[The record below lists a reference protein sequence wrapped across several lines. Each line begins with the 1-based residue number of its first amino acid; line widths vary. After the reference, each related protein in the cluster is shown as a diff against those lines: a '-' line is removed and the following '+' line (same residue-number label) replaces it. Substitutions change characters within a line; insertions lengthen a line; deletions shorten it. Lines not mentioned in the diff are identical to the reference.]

1 MSAGTEFLAQS
12 REYLTGHYLPKLL
25 AALEVL
31 SDSDLWWR
39 SHEAANSA
47 GNLVLHLAGN
57 IRQWV
62 VSGVGGAP
70 DQRDRAAEFARRDPL
85 SRAELVARITEA
97 VLEADAVIG
106 STDPASLGE
115 RREIQGRRV
124 TLLQAIY
131 HAVEHFGMHTG
142 QIIYIAK
149 LRSGAD
155 LGFYEVVDGIPRA
168 AWAGHPA
175 GGVS

>member
-1 MSAGTEFLAQS
+1 MSTGTEFLAQS

-25 AALEVL
+25 AALTVL
-31 SDSDLWWR
+31 SDDDLWWR
-39 SHEAANSA
+39 PHETANSA

-70 DQRDRAAEFARRDPL
+70 DHRDRAAEFARREPL

-106 STDPASLGE
+106 ATDPASLGE
-115 RREIQGRRV
+115 RREVQGRRI

-149 LRSGAD
+149 LRSGSD
-155 LGFYEVVDGIPRA
+155 LGFYRVVDGIARA
-168 AWAGHPA
+168 VWKGRPE
-175 GGVS
+175 GGSA

>member
-1 MSAGTEFLAQS
+1 MSTGTAFLAQS

-31 SDSDLWWR
+31 SDTDLWWR
-39 SHEAANSA
+39 PHEAANSA

-57 IRQWV
+57 IRQWI

-70 DQRDRAAEFARRDPL
+70 DRRDRAMEFSRREPL
-85 SRAELVARITEA
+85 SRGELVARLTEA
-97 VLEADAVIG
+97 VLEADGVLA

-124 TLLQAIY
+124 TLLEAIY
-131 HAVEHFGMHTG
+131 HVVEHFGMHTG

-149 LRSGAD
+149 LRSGTD
-155 LGFYEVVDGIPRA
+155 LGFYRMIEGIPTA
-168 AWAGHPA
+168 AWPGRPE
-175 GGVS
+175 GGSA

>member
-1 MSAGTEFLAQS
+1 MSTGTEFLAQS

-31 SDSDLWWR
+31 SDTDLWWR
-39 SHEAANSA
+39 PHEAANSA

-70 DQRDRAAEFARRDPL
+70 DRRDRATEFSRREPL

-97 VLEADAVIG
+97 VLEADGVIA
-106 STDPASLGE
+106 STDPASLEE

-149 LRSGAD
+149 LRSGSD
-155 LGFYEVVDGIPRA
+155 LGFYRVVDGIPVA
-168 AWAGHPA
+168 AWPGRPERGSA
-175 GGVS
+175 

>member
-1 MSAGTEFLAQS
+1 VSAGTEFLAQS

-155 LGFYEVVDGIPRA
+155 LGFYEVVDGIPRP

-175 GGVS
+175 GGSA